1 VTPARRGKGNPS
13 QSKEVKTPEQCHQA
27 MTWAQR
33 LKRVFNIDVSICRK
47 CGCEARVI
55 ACIEDQAVIDKILDH
70 LMKKGAL
77 PPPPELLPAT
87 RASPDSDWF
96 A

>member
-1 VTPARRGKGNPS
+1 
-13 QSKEVKTPEQCHQA
+13 
-27 MTWAQR
+27 
-33 LKRVFNIDVSICRK
+33 
-47 CGCEARVI
+47 VI
-55 ACIEDQAVIDKILDH
+55 ASIEDQQIIDKILDH

-77 PPPPELLPAT
+77 PTPPELLPAT

>member
-1 VTPARRGKGNPS
+1 
-13 QSKEVKTPEQCHQA
+13 

-33 LKRVFNIDVSICRK
+33 LKRVFNIDVSICPK
-47 CGCEARVI
+47 CEGEAKVI
-55 ACIEDQAVIDKILDH
+55 ADTSDRCIEDQPVIDKILRH
-70 LMKKGAL
+70 LQDKGVL

-87 RASPDSDWF
+87 RASPDVDRF

>member
-1 VTPARRGKGNPS
+1 
-13 QSKEVKTPEQCHQA
+13 
-27 MTWAQR
+27 MIWAQR
-33 LKRVFNIDVSICRK
+33 LKRVFNIDVSVCPR
-47 CGCEARVI
+47 CGGEARVI
-55 ACIEDQAVIDKILDH
+55 ASIEDQPIIDKILDH

-77 PPPPELLPAT
+77 PTPPELLPAT

>member
-1 VTPARRGKGNPS
+1 MPS
-13 QSKEVKTPEQCHQA
+13 RSKYLATRWLIVCT
-27 MTWAQR
+27 
-33 LKRVFNIDVSICRK
+33 NIDVSVCPK
-47 CGCEARVI
+47 CGGEARVI
-55 ACIEDQAVIDKILDH
+55 ASIEDQQIIDKILAH

-87 RASPDSDWF
+87 RASPDSVWF